1 MNVPPLYAFIAVVL
15 AFVILVSAGVAIG
28 EVMLRLG
35 VPPVL
40 VPLVLVVPPALLAWV
55 FGPDRISSSSA
66 LLILTSASVA
76 GVWLLFD
83 YVERHI

>member
-15 AFVILVSAGVAIG
+15 AFVILVSAGVALG
-28 EVMLRLG
+28 EVLIRAG
-35 VPPVL
+35 VPAVL
-40 VPLVLVVPPALLAWV
+40 VPLVLVVPPAALAWV
-55 FGPDRISSSSA
+55 LGPDRISSSSA